1 MSPAPRLSRRSRPQ
15 SEDYAA
21 LSGRVASPVPSVV
34 HSTALALL
42 KGGAAALSNAVS
54 QAYVAPGLE
63 VAWDECCAG
72 HLYVRTVTVSP
83 VFGQRAADGE
93 ACSIRYW
100 AATYALGT
108 LRCVEVVD
116 DRGRGPRPLDLTAD
130 AAVLHQDMADLGK
143 FLTSSTNASDMA
155 WAAAGPDGGC
165 VAGEWTFTVRLS
177 CP

>member
-1 MSPAPRLSRRSRPQ
+1 MSLAPRLTRHTRRQ
-15 SEDYAA
+15 SEDYAS

-42 KGGAAALSNAVS
+42 KGGAQALSNAVS
-54 QAYVAPGLE
+54 QAYVAPGAE

-72 HLYVRTVTVSP
+72 HLYVRTVSVSP
-83 VFGQRAADGE
+83 VFGPRAADGE
-93 ACSIRYW
+93 ACSVRYW

-116 DRGRGPRPLDLTAD
+116 DRGRGPRPYDLTAD
-130 AAVLHQDMADLGK
+130 ASILHRDMADLGQ
-143 FLTSSTNASDMA
+143 FLTSSTNADAVEWSA
-155 WAAAGPDGGC
+155 SGPDGGC
-165 VAGEWTFTVRLS
+165 VAGEWVFTVRLG

>member
-1 MSPAPRLSRRSRPQ
+1 MSPAPRLTRRNRQQ
-15 SEDYAA
+15 SEDYAT
-21 LSGRVASPVPSVV
+21 LSGRVASPAPSVV

-54 QAYVAPGLE
+54 QAYVAPGAE

-72 HLYVRTVTVSP
+72 HLYVRTVSVSP
-83 VFGQRAADGE
+83 VFGPRAADGE
-93 ACSIRYW
+93 ACSVRCW
-100 AATYALGT
+100 AVTYALGT

-130 AAVLHQDMADLGK
+130 ASVLHQDMADLGQ
-143 FLTSSTNASDMA
+143 FLTASTNASDMD
-155 WAAAGPDGGC
+155 WAALGPDGGC
-165 VAGEWTFTVRLS
+165 VSGEWTFTVRLS